1 VTRILVRHCR
11 TAWSGQRFCGWNDPP
26 LSEDGRRDAIALAGR
41 FSAADGPIIASPLER
56 AAATAREIA
65 RYTGARITPD
75 ARLREVDCGA
85 ADGLT
90 FDEISAAFPALAA
103 ALLSSQPLVDWPG
116 GERYADL
123 AARIDAF
130 WRDCPE
136 RAIVVTHGGV
146 LGHLLR
152 SIPDASGTLPPRPSP
167 GTLLRVAGPP
177 WRVVAHW
184 SPLAEIRP

>member
-1 VTRILVRHCR
+1 MRHCR
-11 TAWSGQRFCGWNDPP
+11 TEWSGQRLCGRSDPP
-26 LSEDGRRDAIALAGR
+26 LSEEGRRDAVALGGR
-41 FSAADGPIIASPLER
+41 FSAADGPIIASPLVR
-56 AAATAREIA
+56 ATATAREIA
-65 RYTGARITPD
+65 RHTGASITPD
-75 ARLREVDCGA
+75 ARLREVDCGDA
-85 ADGLT
+85 EGLT
-90 FDEISAAFPALAA
+90 FDEIVAAFPALAA
-103 ALLSSQPLVDWPG
+103 ALLSAQPLVDWPS

-130 WRDCPE
+130 WTDCPE

-177 WRVVAHW
+177 WRVVSHW
-184 SPLAEIRP
+184 SALDEIRP